1 MHFENYF
8 AHLIFSHCIRI
19 QSTNIIQM
27 TNVKSLHNYLNKNI
41 PLPFS
46 LSPLLK
52 FQHRSQFPHF
62 QHFTFFFQI
71 SLPSIPPPPLLLFH
85 ISYTFNVT
93 RSRVDKLRKKR
104 ENTKSFCLLSRRI
117 TNRAAKWKTPSVALS
132 FSFSFPFFLSSS
144 FSSLTLITRKSEEQ
158 LERE

>member
-41 PLPFS
+41 PS
-46 LSPLLK
+46 LSPFLLYLN
-52 FQHRSQFPHF
+52 FNIDPNFHIFNILH
-62 QHFTFFFQI
+62 FFFKFHFH
-71 SLPSIPPPPLLLFH
+71 PSPPPLLLFH